1 MTLTRRRLLMLTSA
15 AVTLPALPRVAI
27 AHGYPSRAVRWIVPF
42 PPGGL
47 ADIVVRLI
55 GQYLSERLGQP
66 FVVENRPGAST
77 NIGTEAVVR
86 APADGHTLLFVGQ
99 PNAINASLFPKLSFN
114 FIRDIAP
121 IAGIMRVPNVVLINP
136 KVPARTLPEFIA
148 YAKANPGKLNFASSG
163 TGTTSHMAAEL
174 FKMSAGV
181 DVVHVPYR
189 GSGPALNDLL
199 AGQIDVMFDNLTSS
213 IEHIASGK
221 LRALAVTTA
230 QRSSLLSDVPAVSD
244 VLPGFDVSAWSG
256 VGTSRATPPHIVEL
270 LNRHIND
277 SLADPRI
284 KARIADLGGSLI
296 AGTPA
301 AFATLIADETEK
313 WGKVVRG
320 ANIAVR

>member
-1 MTLTRRRLLMLTSA
+1 MTISRRRALKLITSTA
-15 AVTLPALPRVAI
+15 AFPALPRVAI
-27 AHGYPSRAVRWIVPF
+27 AQGYPSRAVRWIVPF

-55 GQYLSERLGQP
+55 VQYLSERLGQP

-86 APADGHTLLFVGQ
+86 APADGHTLFFVGQ

-114 FIRDIAP
+114 FVRDIAP
-121 IAGIMRVPNVVLINP
+121 ITGIMRVPNVVLINP
-136 KVPARTLPEFIA
+136 AVPARTLPEFIA
-148 YAKANPGKLNFASSG
+148 YAKAHPGKLNFASGG

-181 DVVHVPYR
+181 DMVHVPYR

-230 QRSSLLSDVPAVSD
+230 MRSSLLPDVPTVAD

-256 VGTSRATPPHIVEL
+256 VGTPRTTPPHIVEL

-284 KARIADLGGSLI
+284 KARLADLGGSLI
-296 AGTPA
+296 GGTPA
-301 AFATLIADETEK
+301 DFAKLIADETEK

-320 ANIAVR
+320 ANSAVR

>member
-1 MTLTRRRLLMLTSA
+1 MTITRRRLLMLTSA
-15 AVTLPALPRVAI
+15 AAALPALPRVAI
-27 AHGYPSRAVRWIVPF
+27 AQGYPSRAVRWIVPF

-114 FIRDIAP
+114 FVRDIAP

-136 KVPARTLPEFIA
+136 TVPARTLLELIA
-148 YAKANPGKLNFASSG
+148 YAKAHPGKLNFASSG

-181 DVVHVPYR
+181 DMVHVPYR

-230 QRSSLLSDVPAVSD
+230 MRSSLLPDAPAVAD
-244 VLPGFDVSAWSG
+244 FLPGFEVSAWSG
-256 VGTSRATPPHIVEL
+256 VGAPSNTPPHIVEL

-277 SLADPRI
+277 SLADARI
-284 KARIADLGGSLI
+284 KARLADLGGSLI
-296 AGTPA
+296 AGKPA
-301 AFATLIADETEK
+301 AFTQLIGDETEK
-313 WGKVVRG
+313 WRKVVRG
-320 ANIAVR
+320 ANLAAH